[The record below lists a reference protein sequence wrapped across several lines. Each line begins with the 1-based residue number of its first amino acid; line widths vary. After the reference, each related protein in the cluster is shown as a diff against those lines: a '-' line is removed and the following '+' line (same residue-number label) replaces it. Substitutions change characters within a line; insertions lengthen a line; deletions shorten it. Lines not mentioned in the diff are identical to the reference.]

1 MLETIASTA
10 KEGPGVVR
18 QKTTKKKRSGG
29 FGDIFKQYHTRDF
42 TKRPSTRPPPPPQRE
57 REREKYYSHSEKK
70 KKKKED
76 ARLPALTLLQH
87 PATKSGVVVSL
98 FFLQLKQHRP
108 FSFFFGQRERGNVSK
123 KSSQVLVRV

>member
-1 MLETIASTA
+1 MAALETFI
-10 KEGPGVVR
+10 
-18 QKTTKKKRSGG
+18 
-29 FGDIFKQYHTRDF
+29 KQYHTQETLIRKDLRRDHHHH
-42 TKRPSTRPPPPPQRE
+42 RE
-57 REREKYYSHSEKK
+57 RERERRRESHARRDRILLTQREEEEEKK
-70 KKKKED
+70 RRRS
-76 ARLPALTLLQH
+76 RLALTLLQH